1 MNQDENQD
9 MEEGL
14 QENVALESSL
24 ENNKHMYSNPRLQGS
39 VQSDSTAER
48 LRDTVNQ
55 HKVGLPQ
62 LGIPTNYSEEQIEAQ
77 TEESQMDQA
86 AVAAQQIANKAA
98 GTALSAAT
106 GGAIPP
112 QLAGKVVEAAS
123 KRRTLSQKI
132 LEFFNFSKKIT
143 NNPILSKIIVN
154 ACISL
159 AGSALVLFIAI
170 TLAGVG
176 KRKKANIIF
185 NLALGTLKSGP
196 ALVLYLID
204 GGWCKDEITCPQS
217 SAYYFFTTLD
227 DKLSEKVAA
236 LNEKNAEIGCQG
248 QVVLTQETTA
258 LLTATLFFYRS
269 DDELLSSNRVNYA
282 KYLKYEQEMDFLID
296 SIFALAEVEED
307 DDEDEENSTT
317 ENDQNTETENDSE
330 SEDDEDSEED
340 DDEDEDEDDE
350 KETKLCYV
358 TSQESFHLAII
369 RDKTGYIDYYR
380 KDLVERFR
388 RNPSEE
394 ILKKETKEQLYLDIL
409 KEANLEGFNNDSSG
423 GSGTIQGG
431 YGQLSGIT
439 VTNPS
444 GDVVGTYT
452 LEEYVA
458 GVVAGEM
465 YDHFPLESKKALAVA
480 ARTYVLSRTNYG
492 AKPIESSSKFQNFST
507 NISESDRAA
516 AKATE
521 GQILVDS
528 SGKIFAPEYDSWN
541 CKGQNTCT
549 YMKEP
554 NRETHVVTIS
564 DKYLKYAAGGHG
576 RGMSQIAA
584 ADMAANGAGYKEILK
599 FFYSDGVQIST
610 LTKIEGAGLN
620 SADSTGFRQRI
631 SQPTRTG
638 VGKEFYF
645 TDLNKS
651 YKYGYLGQCTWYA
664 YGRAN
669 EILSN
674 AGSSLKWGIASNAGT
689 WYQENLNR
697 GTNGFASSADY
708 TKPKVGAI
716 VVWRNPGK
724 AGHVGI
730 VEAVNSDGT
739 VTISEANVSTAKS
752 ASNPY
757 GWQSRVRTLD
767 YVRAHSTYIFVG
779 YIYLLR

>member
-9 MEEGL
+9 IEEGL
-14 QENVALESSL
+14 QEDVALESYV
-24 ENNKHMYSNPRLQGS
+24 ENNRPVFHPRVQDFK
-39 VQSDSTAER
+39 QSDSTAER

-55 HKVGLPQ
+55 HKVGLPNMGGMSPSNVN
-62 LGIPTNYSEEQIEAQ
+62 LMEGQ
-77 TEESQMDQA
+77 TEESQMGQTSTA
-86 AVAAQQIANKAA
+86 EQIATKTA
-98 GTALSAAT
+98 GKALSATT

-112 QLAGKVVEAAS
+112 KVAEKVVEAVA
-123 KRRTLSQKI
+123 KRRTLPQKI

-143 NNPILSKIIVN
+143 NSPLLSKIIVN
-154 ACISL
+154 SCISL
-159 AGSALVLFIAI
+159 AGFALVLFIAI
-170 TLAGVG
+170 TLSGVG
-176 KRKKANIIF
+176 KRRKANIIF
-185 NLALGTLKSGP
+185 DLAIGTLKTGP
-196 ALVLYLID
+196 NLVAYLVD
-204 GGWCKDEITCPQS
+204 GGWCKDKITCPQS

-227 DKLSEKVAA
+227 DKLSKKLLA
-236 LNEKNAEIGCQG
+236 LNLFNVAIDCPG

-258 LLTATLFFYRS
+258 LITAALFFYRS
-269 DDELLSSNRVNYA
+269 DDELLSSKQVNYMQ
-282 KYLKYEQEMDFLID
+282 YLKYELEMDFLIN

-307 DDEDEENSTT
+307 EEDEENSEDEANSG
-317 ENDQNTETENDSE
+317 ENSEDNEDNSE

-340 DDEDEDEDDE
+340 DEGE
-350 KETKLCYV
+350 KKEKKLCFV
-358 TSQESFHLAII
+358 TSQEAFHLAII
-369 RDKTGYIDYYR
+369 RDKIGYIDFYR

-388 RNPSEE
+388 ENPSEE
-394 ILKKETKEQLYLDIL
+394 ILKKKTKEQLYADIL
-409 KEANLEGFNNDSSG
+409 KEANLEGFNNDNESSS

-465 YDHFPLESKKALAVA
+465 YDQFPIESKKALAVA

-492 AKPIESSSKFQNFST
+492 AKPIESSSNLQNFST

-516 AKATE
+516 ARATE

-541 CKGQNTCT
+541 CKGKNTCT

-564 DKYLKYAAGGHG
+564 DKYLRFAAGGHG

-584 ADMAANGAGYKEILK
+584 ADMADQGMNYKEILK

-631 SQPTRTG
+631 SQPTPTG
-638 VGKEFYF
+638 IGKEFYF

-651 YKYGYLGQCTWYA
+651 YAGGYLGQCTWYA

-669 EILSN
+669 EILKN

-752 ASNPY
+752 EVNPY
-757 GWQSRVRTLD
+757 GWQSRVRTLE
-767 YVRAHSTYIFVG
+767 YVRAHSTYSFVG
-779 YIYLLR
+779 YIYLLK